1 MSGERKRRKQCQEMG
16 LKKEQSDK
24 EMRLEER
31 GERFEADLAK
41 GEGWTLAGTT
51 MRYYLS
57 VGNARK
63 CFAHHRAF
71 WTYILTTAVYS
82 EVIE

>member
-41 GEGWTLAGTT
+41 GEG
-51 MRYYLS
+51 
-57 VGNARK
+57 
-63 CFAHHRAF
+63 
-71 WTYILTTAVYS
+71 
-82 EVIE
+82 